1 MAQLEA
7 LIQTMPANIFQTVTP
22 GSDAPPASATSEVSS
37 TSFPAIAPFPVVRA
51 PPPGLSIP
59 KVTNPGT
66 HFVPPPASATDSVT
80 AGFANVTLSPTYLY
94 WDDEGFT
101 RWQGAA
107 SCLPLLDSLV
117 ERSAPQAAGSNE
129 IAPTTN
135 GLSTAR
141 PEQRSVMSSAGVSQR
156 YFPDRPL
163 KRRVAIN
170 PETLWKTVTAS
181 IPPDLMDTLVQS
193 YLSTTFYLMPFLH
206 IPTFLHDY
214 GNPTK
219 WGEPGF
225 VSFVTAVCCLAS
237 RHVDDK
243 RVRED
248 VNDPFSSG
256 THWFGLFNKL
266 HALPSADRPTLY
278 TVQAVLVAAV
288 YAIGLGRLS
297 KGFALLS
304 ESVTLSFDA
313 GLHRSVEAYD
323 CFEPIENEIRKRTFW
338 AVYMWDKQVGAAF
351 GRPPLIRLRDCDVA
365 ECSIVDDEAVN
376 AQISPPDQN
385 ASPRIAAFVAA
396 VRYFIVMESVLDA
409 PPTLNPNTTS
419 SFLSSASTT
428 LVGFRRSLDMHEEE
442 SLLEEAYVSV
452 PPYWFHNADGV
463 QLAIGEDVI
472 QTTQKHRLHCL
483 EQWIRM
489 LIHRQR
495 LAVAITNGADEEAEV
510 HEMMACHQAAVNIIH
525 SQLQMATHG
534 LMGFF
539 GVGAIHQ
546 LNQAGRTLVAVL
558 LNCRTSS
565 SVVQQQLVEP
575 GLEALRSCVVLLRRF
590 SVRYLCGLRSAD
602 LIEEF
607 CRISKIP
614 LDAPP
619 LSTNGSNPIRRAWL
633 RPVRKKTA
641 SVAGSGTSPSD
652 SGSPSTFANNNSE
665 SGVDT
670 HNHAMS
676 SIPAS
681 SLSTNMVHTG
691 SHPTTTIDLTAATPG
706 TFSGAAY
713 DAYEALM
720 NVTPS
725 SSISQPTTMNTN
737 NLSTS
742 SLLDASFASAGS
754 TYGQMDGADLI
765 GATAPDDILGLLAN
779 TNYEAPFDLGML
791 YSTEGG
797 INGTGGLNGLYG
809 SSPMD
814 FNALNAGVI
823 LKIIHSCNKLMSVPK
838 YDVIIVG
845 AGIAGP
851 AMAYALSSS
860 SNLRKSIPESSQR
873 RRPLRI
879 LLMDSKLRK
888 PDRIVG
894 ELLQPGGVNALRK
907 IGLEHALEDIGA
919 IRAKGYCV
927 MRPKPHPS
935 SSSLKDD
942 GGSGT
947 QFEQVHIPYPGG
959 HEGRSFHHGEFVS
972 SLRTCAASAPGVT
985 LMERS
990 VSSDLVCCPHTGRI
1004 LGVRATRTQGG
1015 KEEVFLAKLTIFA
1028 NGMSSFRKAVY
1039 QPFPSTSSA
1048 STSKPAADIHNN
1060 NMETKSLGSF
1070 HGLVLPHPPKKQYIL
1085 PMYQHGTVILVP
1097 GAAGPILLYQ
1107 ISTHETRMLI
1117 DIPKN
1122 SPHAKAIPS
1131 YIKSVILPNLPTPEL
1146 RQSLQTLV
1154 SEAEEK
1160 GEKLKTKSATNPF
1173 FPAPPQGGHR
1183 TREGGLL
1190 LGDAWNQRHPLTG
1203 GGMTVAFWDVVTLA
1217 SELIAAERVL
1227 FGDDTQGN

>member
-7 LIQTMPANIFQTVTP
+7 LIQSMPANIFQTVVS
-22 GSDAPPASATSEVSS
+22 GSDGPPPSATSETSP
-37 TSFPAIAPFPVVRA
+37 TSFPAIAPFPVVRG

-59 KVTNPGT
+59 KVTNPAT

-80 AGFANVTLSPTYLY
+80 TGLANVTLSPTYLY

-129 IAPTTN
+129 LTSTTN
-135 GLSTAR
+135 GASTN
-141 PEQRSVMSSAGVSQR
+141 PLEQRSVMSSAGVSQR

-163 KRRVAIN
+163 KRRVTIN

-237 RHVDDK
+237 RHIDDK
-243 RVRED
+243 RVREE

-323 CFEPIENEIRKRTFW
+323 CFDPIENEIRKRTFW

-365 ECSIVDDEAVN
+365 ECSIVDDEAVA
-376 AQISPPDQN
+376 AQVSPPDKN

-419 SFLSSASTT
+419 SFLSAASTT
-428 LVGFRRSLDMHEEE
+428 LVGFRRSLDLHEEE

-452 PPYWFHNADGV
+452 PPYWFHNADGI

-483 EQWIRM
+483 EQWVRM

-495 LAVAITNGADEEAEV
+495 LIVAITNGADEEAEV
-510 HEMMACHQAAVNIIH
+510 HEMMACHQAAVNVIH

-546 LNQAGRTLVAVL
+546 LNQAGRTIVAVL

-565 SVVQQQLVEP
+565 PVVQQQLVDS

-614 LDAPP
+614 LEAPP
-619 LSTNGSNPIRRAWL
+619 FTANGSNPAIRRAWL

-665 SGVDT
+665 AGTDNQ
-670 HNHAMS
+670 NHTMSQSMS
-676 SIPAS
+676 SLSVS
-681 SLSTNMVHTG
+681 SLSTNMVNTG
-691 SHPTTTIDLTAATPG
+691 SLPTTTIDLTTATPG

-725 SSISQPTTMNTN
+725 SSISPTTTLNTN
-737 NLSTS
+737 NFSTS
-742 SLLDASFASAGS
+742 SLMDTTNS

-765 GATAPDDILGLLAN
+765 GATAPDDILGLLSN

-791 YSTEGG
+791 YSTDGG
-797 INGTGGLNGLYG
+797 INGSVGLNGLYS

-814 FNALNAGVI
+814 FNMLN
-823 LKIIHSCNKLMSVPK
+823 
-838 YDVIIVG
+838 G
-845 AGIAGP
+845 AVAVNG
-851 AMAYALSSS
+851 S
-860 SNLRKSIPESSQR
+860 
-873 RRPLRI
+873 
-879 LLMDSKLRK
+879 
-888 PDRIVG
+888 
-894 ELLQPGGVNALRK
+894 PG
-907 IGLEHALEDIGA
+907 
-919 IRAKGYCV
+919 
-927 MRPKPHPS
+927 
-935 SSSLKDD
+935 
-942 GGSGT
+942 
-947 QFEQVHIPYPGG
+947 
-959 HEGRSFHHGEFVS
+959 FV
-972 SLRTCAASAPGVT
+972 
-985 LMERS
+985 
-990 VSSDLVCCPHTGRI
+990 
-1004 LGVRATRTQGG
+1004 
-1015 KEEVFLAKLTIFA
+1015 
-1028 NGMSSFRKAVY
+1028 
-1039 QPFPSTSSA
+1039 
-1048 STSKPAADIHNN
+1048 
-1060 NMETKSLGSF
+1060 
-1070 HGLVLPHPPKKQYIL
+1070 
-1085 PMYQHGTVILVP
+1085 
-1097 GAAGPILLYQ
+1097 
-1107 ISTHETRMLI
+1107 
-1117 DIPKN
+1117 
-1122 SPHAKAIPS
+1122 
-1131 YIKSVILPNLPTPEL
+1131 
-1146 RQSLQTLV
+1146 
-1154 SEAEEK
+1154 
-1160 GEKLKTKSATNPF
+1160 
-1173 FPAPPQGGHR
+1173 
-1183 TREGGLL
+1183 
-1190 LGDAWNQRHPLTG
+1190 
-1203 GGMTVAFWDVVTLA
+1203 A
-1217 SELIAAERVL
+1217 SEKK
-1227 FGDDTQGN
+1227 